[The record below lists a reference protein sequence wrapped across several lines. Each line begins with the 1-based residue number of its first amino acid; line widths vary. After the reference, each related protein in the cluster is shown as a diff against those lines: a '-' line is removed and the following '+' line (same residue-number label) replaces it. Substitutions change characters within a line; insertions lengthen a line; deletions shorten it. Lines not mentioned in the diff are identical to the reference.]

1 MNNILFI
8 NMKVHYMHRNIL
20 KKYKALCTHGTWGV
34 TGLTRVKLQE
44 RAKRANHQNLKSR
57 QDFEITDT
65 DTSKSKGLEVGL
77 AYLIL

>member
-1 MNNILFI
+1 M
-8 NMKVHYMHRNIL
+8 
-20 KKYKALCTHGTWGV
+20 
-34 TGLTRVKLQE
+34 KLQE